1 MFPSL
6 LSCPGHFVELLNRSA
21 ISLHAT
27 LSSAWGTLYVQNAQ
41 VFSDLYADIR
51 RYYRGSKINL
61 EEVLNEFW
69 VRLLEKLLYHANKQ
83 SLIGITRSL
92 PNV

>member
-1 MFPSL
+1 M
-6 LSCPGHFVELLNRSA
+6 ELLNRSA

-27 LSSAWGTLYVQNAQ
+27 LSVAWEPLYVQNTHL
-41 VFSDLYADIR
+41 FSDLYTDLR

-69 VRLLEKLLYHANKQ
+69 VRLLEKLLYNTNKQ
-83 SLIGITRSL
+83 RLIGKNPHL
-92 PNV
+92 V